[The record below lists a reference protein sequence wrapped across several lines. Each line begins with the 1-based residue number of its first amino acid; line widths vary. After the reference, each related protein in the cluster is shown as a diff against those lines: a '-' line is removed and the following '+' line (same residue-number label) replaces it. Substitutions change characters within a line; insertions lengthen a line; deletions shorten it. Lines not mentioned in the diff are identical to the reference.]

1 MSAVISFTVF
11 LICLLVLMA
20 TRTPVAV
27 ALSMVTVAG
36 TAIFVSPSA
45 LSQLA
50 TSAYSLSSNFIL
62 VVVPMFILMG
72 EVLSA
77 TGIGATLFRAAE
89 LWFRRLPGALA
100 IATVWACAGF
110 GSVCGSSPV
119 TASTIGAMA
128 VPQMMRRGYHPMLAL
143 GSTAAGG
150 TLGILIPPSI
160 AMIVYGVITDTSI
173 GHLFMAGIVPG
184 ILLATLMSAT
194 IVVWVWLRPDWA
206 PPVREEPTRWEKWIA
221 LLAVTPVLV
230 LTVLV
235 IGSIYSGAATPT
247 EAGAVGAA
255 GALAIAF
262 FMRRLTIEVL
272 WISLQKTI
280 RTTAMFLLL
289 LTGGIFSS
297 YLMARLGIPQT
308 VSDFMTNLP
317 LPPWAVMVVINL
329 TLLILGT
336 FMDAGSMVV
345 IVIPIFLKTIIG
357 LGYDPVWFGMS
368 SSSVRDRRDIAAE

>member
-128 VPQMMRRGYHPMLAL
+128 VPQMMRRGYHPTSRSARPRP
-143 GSTAAGG
+143 AAP
-150 TLGILIPPSI
+150 GILIPP
-160 AMIVYGVITDTSI
+160 TS
-173 GHLFMAGIVPG
+173 
-184 ILLATLMSAT
+184 
-194 IVVWVWLRPDWA
+194 R
-206 PPVREEPTRWEKWIA
+206 
-221 LLAVTPVLV
+221 
-230 LTVLV
+230 
-235 IGSIYSGAATPT
+235 
-247 EAGAVGAA
+247 
-255 GALAIAF
+255 
-262 FMRRLTIEVL
+262 
-272 WISLQKTI
+272 
-280 RTTAMFLLL
+280 
-289 LTGGIFSS
+289 
-297 YLMARLGIPQT
+297 
-308 VSDFMTNLP
+308 
-317 LPPWAVMVVINL
+317 
-329 TLLILGT
+329 
-336 FMDAGSMVV
+336 
-345 IVIPIFLKTIIG
+345 
-357 LGYDPVWFGMS
+357 
-368 SSSVRDRRDIAAE
+368 